1 MKDRIED
8 GEIEIVY
15 CPTDQMVGDYFTKP
29 LQGKKFK
36 DFRNFIMGLHL
47 NPPKERIGDNV
58 VPAGRRGPDWQRL
71 GVLTRVRN
79 PRKLGME

>member
-15 CPTDQMVGDYFTKP
+15 CPIDQMVGDYFTKP

-36 DFRNFIMGLHL
+36 AFRNFIMGLHL
-47 NPPKERIGDNV
+47 NPPKEHVGDNV
-58 VPAGRRGPDWQRL
+58 VEEVQIGKDS
-71 GVLTRVRN
+71 
-79 PRKLGME
+79 EF

>member
-8 GEIEIVY
+8 GELEIVY
-15 CPTDQMVGDYFTKP
+15 CPTDQMIGDYFTKP

-47 NPPKERIGDNV
+47 NPPKERVGDN
-58 VPAGRRGPDWQRL
+58 
-71 GVLTRVRN
+71 GVEEVQIGKDL
-79 PRKLGME
+79 EF